1 MCAVDDG
8 KFIPNWIAPATCSFI
23 LAKTTQSV
31 EEEEEEDDGK
41 EDEKLDHEGGNDDL
55 NST

>member
-31 EEEEEEDDGK
+31 EEEDDGK
-41 EDEKLDHEGGNDDL
+41 EDEKLDHEGGNDNL